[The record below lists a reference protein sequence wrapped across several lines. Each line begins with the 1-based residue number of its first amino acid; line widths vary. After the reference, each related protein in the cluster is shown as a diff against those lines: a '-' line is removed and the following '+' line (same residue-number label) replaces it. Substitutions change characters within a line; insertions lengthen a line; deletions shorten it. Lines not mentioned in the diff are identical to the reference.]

1 MSADPPIPLPMP
13 GPGPAPAAGSAP
25 PAAAKRLLIVDHHAA
40 FAGQLKGMLE
50 AAGCAVQV
58 RSDAVSGGA
67 GLKQFTPHAAVVDM
81 DLPGGGGK
89 IVHRVLRTTLATR
102 DIPIVLLAAPGPR
115 NIWAELG
122 SSPHPASLA
131 LRRAADMRLLLPVLK
146 TLLGLD

>member
-1 MSADPPIPLPMP
+1 MP
-13 GPGPAPAAGSAP
+13 EQ
-25 PAAAKRLLIVDHHAA
+25 KRLLIVDHHAV
-40 FAGQLKGMLE
+40 FASQLKGMFE

-67 GLKQFTPHAAVVDM
+67 GIRQFPPHAAVVDM

-89 IVHRVLRTTLATR
+89 IMHRVLRTNPVTR
-102 DIPIVLLAAPGPR
+102 DIPIVLLAAPGPL

-122 SSPHPASLA
+122 SSPHPATLA